1 MSEEYPRRGRNWLT
15 AMGVLFLVVATVTLV
30 RDIIIWSPDFVVQFF
45 FDSEINA
52 QKVSLGAI
60 AFGTFMVV
68 LGFGKKNVQVR
79 WISSKLKY
87 AKTCNY
93 WQNLQFNLRQNLVF
107 PYLEEIPI

>member
-30 RDIIIWSPDFVVQFF
+30 RDIIIWSPDFVVDFF

-60 AFGTFMVV
+60 TFGASMIA
-68 LGFGKKNVQVR
+68 LGFGKKNVR
-79 WISSKLKY
+79 
-87 AKTCNY
+87 T
-93 WQNLQFNLRQNLVF
+93 R
-107 PYLEEIPI
+107 